1 MVQVQLNRDF
11 EIKIPFVRKSFN
23 LITSGLASSYHEKT
37 SLLSFTLPL
46 LAATTLGDLTASA
59 ITTLVTQSLGIHK
72 FRFENLQRY
81 QYPQPPFIY

>member
-1 MVQVQLNRDF
+1 MEQLIHFATHTYIRNIEQTPQQDYGSNF

-59 ITTLVTQSLGIHK
+59 ITTLVTQSLGI
-72 FRFENLQRY
+72 Q
-81 QYPQPPFIY
+81 